1 MLKRARRRLTL
12 LITLLTSLVLGL
24 ALISACLFSQNQ
36 LQNSGERAFLLQFN
50 QLCQRVSSGSLQDS
64 WLAVWETENR
74 AIVRFTEGSTALFF
88 QGGWEPEGGRSALF
102 QAAGAV
108 TAEAGVPFEVAGWRA
123 LYEDVP
129 LSQGACRVLALEDLS
144 AQRAALQSMRLWY
157 AGLFAAGAA
166 VLFAVS
172 HLLSAFALRPVAQN
186 LRRQAEFISAAGH
199 ELRTPVTAISAALTA
214 MEDDPAGAVR
224 WRTAAQAE
232 TGRLHRLVEDL
243 LTLAN
248 ADAARWKWKPALLDT
263 DAVVIDAAEQ
273 LRPLCPA
280 LAVELPPQPLPAVW
294 GDRDRLTQLLAILA
308 DNAARYSPP
317 KAPVML
323 RACVR
328 GKQVLLAVE
337 DRGSGVP
344 DAEKEHI
351 FERFARGDAG
361 RSEKGHYGLGLAVA
375 KELAALHGG
384 ALTVRDTPGGGATFV
399 LALPVAKQEIARN

>member
-12 LITLLTSLVLGL
+12 LIALLTSLVLGL
-24 ALISACLFSQNQ
+24 ALISACVFSQDQ

-50 QLCQRVSSGSLQDS
+50 QLCQRVSTGSLQDS
-64 WLAVWETENR
+64 WLAAWETENR
-74 AIVRFTEGSTALFF
+74 AVVRFTEGKTALFF
-88 QGGWEPEGGRSALF
+88 QGGWEPEGGRQALF
-102 QAAGAV
+102 QAA
-108 TAEAGVPFEVAGWRA
+108 AEVQADAGVPFSVRGWRA

-129 LSQGACRVLALEDLS
+129 LSQGSCRVLALADLS
-144 AQRAALQSMRLWY
+144 AERAALQAMRLWY
-157 AGLFAAGAA
+157 AGLFAAGTA

-172 HLLSAFALRPVAQN
+172 HLLSGFALKPVAQN

-214 MEDDPAGAVR
+214 MEDDPAGAAR

-232 TGRLHRLVEDL
+232 TGRLRRLVEDL

-294 GDRDRLTQLLAILA
+294 GDRDRLTQLLAVLA

-317 KAPVML
+317 GAFVTL
-323 RACVR
+323 RAKAH

-337 DRGSGVP
+337 DHGPGVP

-384 ALTVRDTPGGGATFV
+384 TLTVQDTPGGGATFL
-399 LALPVAKQEIARN
+399 LALPAAKPEAARN